1 VLLPDGGFEGGVG
14 RGPGGADDGRV
25 VMLSA
30 GSGFPFTWGITSS
43 RLMGIPREIRCC
55 RRMRDRV
62 QFTGRDTV
70 DGDALNRVWY
80 NVRLIQR
87 FEWHMCDLYGQ
98 PTFQG

>member
-1 VLLPDGGFEGGVG
+1 MLICVSPPVGRSVGGVG

-30 GSGFPFTWGITSS
+30 GSGFPFVWGITSS

-62 QFTGRDTV
+62 QFTGRVTTVGDTLKSV
-70 DGDALNRVWY
+70 
-80 NVRLIQR
+80 
-87 FEWHMCDLYGQ
+87 
-98 PTFQG
+98 